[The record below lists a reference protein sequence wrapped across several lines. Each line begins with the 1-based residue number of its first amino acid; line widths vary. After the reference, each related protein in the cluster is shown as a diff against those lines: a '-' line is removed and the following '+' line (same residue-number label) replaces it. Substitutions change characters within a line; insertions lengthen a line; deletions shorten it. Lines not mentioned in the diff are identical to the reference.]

1 MNNGENRHYNRKTGG
16 SLGKQKTSRAE
27 RDAARAMRDSDI
39 PRTPAVVPLS
49 TTDRTR
55 LPGAGLGQ
63 GPEGQRL
70 PRHMVRAEDDRRA
83 RL

>member
-39 PRTPAVVPLS
+39 PQTPAVVPLS

-55 LPGAGLGQ
+55 LLDRARQDL
-63 GPEGQRL
+63 EGQRP
-70 PRHMVRAEDDRRA
+70 PRRMARAEDDRRA